1 MIATR
6 PEASAIRILPAMAG
20 RAVLVLALVAG
31 AIAMFF
37 WRPERRSPPE
47 PPWQPTADLVT
58 ALEEGDL
65 SALSELLARKHAG
78 IAAIEERLL
87 SPIEDDPRERLISGL
102 EAFGEPA
109 EPALV
114 RVLQRLPVKSRRIAR
129 ALRTIGASSPE
140 AIEALLAQL
149 DEPGDEVAAALV
161 KAGPR
166 AIPGLGAALR
176 DEARCERAASALVAL
191 GATAELRAALAPEAP
206 PKSRAAAAR
215 ALGDARDATAQEA
228 LLAMVVEKEKDEI
241 VAAAASGLCG
251 IGAVELLLGRT
262 RALDDRG
269 PVFQGATDRK
279 SEAFLLL
286 AVRDEGMQAA
296 AFAAFAR
303 LGPLPPEVVPLAR
316 KALAGDARRE
326 AADALGQGCDDP
338 EVPALLLALAKGDQS
353 PHVRIAA
360 GEAYWRL
367 GGDAQEVIP
376 ILVAELPLK
385 ADLHH
390 LVGSM
395 KRNAA
400 SKALGRLGAVAVPAL
415 VEALD
420 TDDDFA
426 RDQAAEALFQIGRPV
441 HAGERRLR
449 ELAAS
454 QSVKVSE
461 QAKRVLDWLA
471 GLPDGPGS

>member
-1 MIATR
+1 
-6 PEASAIRILPAMAG
+6 MAG

-31 AIAMFF
+31 AIAMFV
-37 WRPERRSPPE
+37 WRPEQRSPPE
-47 PPWQPTADLVT
+47 PPWQPTAHLVT

-78 IAAIEERLL
+78 IAAIEERLFESGRGIL
-87 SPIEDDPRERLISGL
+87 ELVPDEDDPRDRLISGL
-102 EAFGEPA
+102 EAFGQPA

-114 RVLQRLPVKSRRIAR
+114 RVLQRLPAKWRRIAR

-140 AIEALLAQL
+140 AIEALLHQL

-161 KAGPR
+161 KAGPG
-166 AIPGLGAALR
+166 AIPGLAAALR
-176 DEARCERAASALVAL
+176 DEQRCDRAASVLVAL
-191 GATAELRAALAPEAP
+191 GATAELRAALAPDAP
-206 PKSRAAAAR
+206 STSRAAAAR
-215 ALGDARDATAQEA
+215 ALGDARDASAEDA
-228 LLAMVVEKEKDEI
+228 LLAMVVEEEDDEI
-241 VAAAASGLCG
+241 VEAAANGLCG
-251 IGAVELLLGRT
+251 IHAVEPLLEKT
-262 RALDDRG
+262 RALDDKT

-279 SEAFLLL
+279 SEAFLLI
-286 AVRDEGMQAA
+286 AVRDEGMQRD

-303 LGPLPPEVVPLAR
+303 LQPLPPEVVPLAK

-326 AADALGQGCDDP
+326 AADALGRGTDDP
-338 EVPALLLALAKGDQS
+338 EVPALLLALAKGDPS
-353 PHVRIAA
+353 PYVRIAA

-395 KRNAA
+395 KQNAA
-400 SKALGRLGAVAVPAL
+400 SKALARLGAVAVPAL
-415 VEALD
+415 VDALD

-449 ELAAS
+449 ELSAS

-461 QAKRVLDWLA
+461 QAKRLLDWLKS
-471 GLPDGPGS
+471 LPDGPGS